1 MDSCVHGISQVRI
14 LEWVAIPFSGDL
26 PGLGIEPRSPALQA
40 DSLPSEP
47 TGKLV
52 GILSVIHYFIFGF
65 VNEIAY
71 PVPSKCIW
79 FLDDLLYLDYG
90 NAKIKPTSV
99 FLNIHLTGII
109 LPCSDLL
116 LCVQVTAFL
125 MLLL

>member
-1 MDSCVHGISQVRI
+1 M
-14 LEWVAIPFSGDL
+14 EWVAIPFSGDL
-26 PGLGIEPRSPALQA
+26 PRLGIEPRSPALQA
-40 DSLPSEP
+40 DSSPSEP

-79 FLDDLLYLDYG
+79 LLDDLLYLDYG